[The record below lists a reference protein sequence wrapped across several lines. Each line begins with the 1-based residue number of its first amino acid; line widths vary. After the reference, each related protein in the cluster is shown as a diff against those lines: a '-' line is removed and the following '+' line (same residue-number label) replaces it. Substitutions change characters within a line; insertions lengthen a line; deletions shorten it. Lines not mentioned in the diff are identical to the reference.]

1 MSNNLGITLNKE
13 TITRGLEEIQECKK
27 YFNIAEENITNGINS
42 FIKTKGS
49 EEVLNIDQS
58 LDISK
63 IEKVLDGCRNDIDS
77 LITNIQTNVDLAE
90 KIDKEPSNRYET
102 IQKIRKN
109 LNEEKFSSVDKQLN
123 NIQLRTTEEG
133 NIVDK
138 LEEIDQLSN
147 NPEDIVLNV
156 KPPIDELNMMALD
169 DKQNIVN
176 QQQGQTYPSA
186 NSTTTYTP
194 STEIEKIIEPQ
205 TQNTPQEAPLKFNIP
220 KPRVPNVVVNNSEL
234 EKNILKE
241 KTTASV
247 GALAGFAGVIA
258 ASTITANTIKNK
270 NENENDE
277 I

>member
-63 IEKVLDGCRNDIDS
+63 IEKVLEGCRNDIDS

-109 LNEEKFSSVDKQLN
+109 LNEEKFSSIDKQLN

>member
-63 IEKVLDGCRNDIDS
+63 IEKVLEGCRNDIDS
-77 LITNIQTNVDLAE
+77 LITNIQTNIDLAE

>member
-27 YFNIAEENITNGINS
+27 YFNIADENITNGINS

-63 IEKVLDGCRNDIDS
+63 IEKVLEGCRNDINS

-90 KIDKEPSNRYET
+90 EIDKEPSNRYET

-109 LNEEKFSSVDKQLN
+109 LNEEKFSSIDKQLN

-138 LEEIDQLSN
+138 LEEMDQLSN

-176 QQQGQTYPSA
+176 QQHGQTYPST
-186 NSTTTYTP
+186 NNTTTYTP

-247 GALAGFAGVIA
+247 GALAGFAGIIA

-270 NENENDE
+270 NDEENDE